1 MTSLDFS
8 ILNVST
14 KSMLFIDESD
24 YNSTPSLPLLEVKFP
39 SISTIYSCYIRP
51 KEVNCINTQTLCYSN
66 TLIDFPDGLYE
77 ITYSIEPQNFK
88 FVTKKVMRLEKAK
101 EKIKELLNTEDCTK
115 LDKETINK
123 LYKLDMY
130 IQGAESLAQENPDKA
145 LEYFNQVIKET
156 KKLNC

>member
-1 MTSLDFS
+1 MGKLDFS
-8 ILNVST
+8 ILQVST

-24 YNSTPSLPLLEVKFP
+24 YSSTPSLPLLEVKFP
-39 SISTIYSCYIRP
+39 SISTVYSCYVIP
-51 KEVNCINTQTLCYSN
+51 NEVNCINTQKLGYHNS
-66 TLIDFPDGLYE
+66 LIDFPDGLYE
-77 ITYSIEPQNFK
+77 ITYSNEPQNFK
-88 FVTKKVMRLEKAK
+88 YVTKKVMRLEKAK

-115 LDKETINK
+115 LDKETIDK

-130 IQGAESLAQENPDKA
+130 IQGAESLAQDNPVKA

>member
-1 MTSLDFS
+1 MTKLDFS
-8 ILNVST
+8 ILQVST

-24 YNSTPSLPLLEVKFP
+24 YSSNPSLPLLEVKFP
-39 SISTIYSCYIRP
+39 SLSTLYSCYIRP
-51 KEVNCINTQTLCYSN
+51 KEANCINTQTLCYN
-66 TLIDFPDGLYE
+66 DTLIDFPDGLYE

-88 FVTKKVMRLEKAK
+88 FITKKVMRLEKAK
-101 EKIKELLNTEDCTK
+101 EKIKELLNTEDCAK
-115 LDKETINK
+115 LDKETVDK

-130 IQGAESLAQENPDKA
+130 MQGAESLAQDNPTKA